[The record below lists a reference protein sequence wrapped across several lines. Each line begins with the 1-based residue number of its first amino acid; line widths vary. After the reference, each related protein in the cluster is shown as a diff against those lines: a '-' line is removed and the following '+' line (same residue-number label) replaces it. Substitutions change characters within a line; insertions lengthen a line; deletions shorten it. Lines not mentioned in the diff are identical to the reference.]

1 MSEEVRRTLEGLVR
15 EGEVILQEYENA
27 RQTLAN
33 PSTDAGRTM
42 LSEFAGAVAG
52 ESFGSAR
59 AASHARR
66 LSRSWL
72 KEDQR
77 SRLKQLEIQTQG
89 RVDSWIDR
97 VRTFLSG
104 VSTAAATLEKPDS
117 HTLVARFL
125 RITEYS
131 KPETR
136 LKNGLRILRT
146 PALQGILRNEDLKS
160 GRTKPTGLV
169 VSPGQQFEGFE
180 KVLDI
185 MSSTIGNV
193 IVVDPYPGDDT
204 LVAIRRCPAGQPV
217 QFLTCPPLKD
227 SERLGFEALA
237 RRLMSDRHEIQIR
250 YAPEGVLHDRFI
262 SSQNGTWL
270 LGHSI
275 KDVGKKLST
284 ISPAS
289 KETAEALRK
298 KAIALWKESKSLEQ
312 TGQSS
317 KRSGT

>member
-15 EGEVILQEYENA
+15 EGEVMLNEYEKA
-27 RQTLAN
+27 KQTLVN
-33 PSTDAGRTM
+33 PSTDLGRTA
-42 LSEFAGAVAG
+42 LSEFLGAAAG
-52 ESFGSAR
+52 ELSGSAR
-59 AASHARR
+59 AASLARR
-66 LSRSWL
+66 FSQSSL

-104 VSTAAATLEKPDS
+104 VSTTAATLEKPDS
-117 HTLVARFL
+117 PMLVARFL

-136 LKNGLRILRT
+136 LKNGLRILGT
-146 PALQGILRNEDLKS
+146 PALQGTLRNEDLKS

-169 VSPGQQFEGFE
+169 VSPDQQFEGFE
-180 KVLDI
+180 KVLEI
-185 MSSTIGNV
+185 MSTTFGNV
-193 IVVDPYPGDDT
+193 IVVDSYPGDDT
-204 LVAIRRCPAGQPV
+204 LVAIGRCPAGQPV
-217 QFLTCPPLKD
+217 QFLTRPPQKE
-227 SERLGFEALA
+227 SERAGFEALA

-270 LGHSI
+270 LGQSI

-284 ISPAS
+284 INPAS
-289 KETAEALRK
+289 KETAETLRNRAVAIWK
-298 KAIALWKESKSLEQ
+298 KSKPL
-312 TGQSS
+312 
-317 KRSGT
+317 